1 VARHEDHAKLGK
13 TAARRQP
20 RTQRSKTMK
29 SKPNLYI
36 NPKAPEW
43 VEDMFREIF
52 PDAND
57 VSAEEMES
65 KMKKIVGDA
74 IEE

>member
-1 VARHEDHAKLGK
+1 
-13 TAARRQP
+13 
-20 RTQRSKTMK
+20 MK
-29 SKPNLYI
+29 SKPNLHI

-43 VEDMFREIF
+43 VKDMFREIF
-52 PDAND
+52 PDAID

-65 KMKKIVGDA
+65 KIEKIVGDA

>member
-1 VARHEDHAKLGK
+1 
-13 TAARRQP
+13 
-20 RTQRSKTMK
+20 MK